1 MLKNKQFPIYIER
14 TNKHLIFGH
23 VNVTPIFQYRPFESN
38 DKDWDESYVTINPE
52 NVNEVY
58 KIKPKTFNFYNKFSK
73 ISGKTIGSLI
83 SKFEFNLISYD
94 SFNVNRI
101 DSNDSTVDKRCYD
114 IVDFLFTKDITKY
127 NLVKRFNKWI
137 DDVKNVLIT
146 NEYKEK
152 GILYDKNGEEFEV
165 AVRIDCFDLN
175 LMGGTAGIVFGHD
188 ENRLPTFMTERA
200 TEYITSDKIIIK
212 SGTLEKQMSG
222 ISKINFGQ
230 IPLCLFKDWLLIG
243 NGCTFDTKSLTMSY
257 RLESDKKDP
266 NGVTFIEFK
275 FVPIDT
281 DTFYKNVTM
290 FETQNRFFKWAIN
303 SATNDESK
311 SNVMNNIDGIPMR
324 LNKIMVT
331 NNTVRESEISADII
345 AQNIIIGLNLGDNFT
360 IKDKISEDS
369 NKKITYIFTNDK
381 IHDPNGVTECLFKA
395 YL

>member
-1 MLKNKQFPIYIER
+1 MLKNKKFPIYIER

-23 VNVTPIFQYRPFESN
+23 INVKPIVQCQPFESN
-38 DKDWDESYVTINPE
+38 DKDQDESYVMISPE

-94 SFNVNRI
+94 SFSVNRI

-137 DDVKNVLIT
+137 DDVKNVLIV
-146 NEYKEK
+146 NEYKEN
-152 GILYDKNGEEFEV
+152 GNLYDKNNEELEV
-165 AVRIDCFDLN
+165 VVRIDCFDLN

-230 IPLCLFKDWLLIG
+230 IPLCLFKKWLLIG

-290 FETQNRFFKWAIN
+290 FETQNKFFKWAIN

-324 LNKIMVT
+324 LSKIMVT

-345 AQNIIIGLNLGDNFT
+345 AQNIINGLNLGDNFT

-381 IHDPNGVTECLFKA
+381 VHDPDGVTECLFKA